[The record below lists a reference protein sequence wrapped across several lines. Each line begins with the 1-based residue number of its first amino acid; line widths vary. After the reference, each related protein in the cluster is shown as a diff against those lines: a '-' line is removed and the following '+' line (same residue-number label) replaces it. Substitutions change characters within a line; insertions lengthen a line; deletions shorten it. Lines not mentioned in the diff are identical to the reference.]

1 MRCLTPARYN
11 EDSHLIVPTCG
22 SPGDRNGPVAQL
34 VEHRTFN
41 AVVAGSSPARLT
53 ILGPCLPSVGALPFF
68 VSLWCR
74 CHLLARRAGKGC
86 VAAELL
92 GLRDGVVPPGAR
104 QVRLEL
110 RLPAPAPRENS
121 GAL

>member
-1 MRCLTPARYN
+1 MACISKAKLSVGCVGFIDEGTIILSRMRCLTPARYN

-53 ILGPCLPSVGALPFF
+53 IL
-68 VSLWCR
+68 SL
-74 CHLLARRAGKGC
+74 LFAI
-86 VAAELL
+86 
-92 GLRDGVVPPGAR
+92 
-104 QVRLEL
+104 
-110 RLPAPAPRENS
+110 S
-121 GAL
+121 